1 MTTIPPPVR
10 PWRLWLV
17 WGVGVAAY
25 VLSVTNRTSL
35 SAVGVDAAV
44 RFDADAATLSMF
56 AVIQLFVYGAMQIP
70 VGLLLDRFGARPMIT
85 VGMFLMA
92 VGQLVMAFAPDVG
105 TAILARM
112 LVGAGDAAIFP
123 SVLRVVAV
131 WFPERQAPFLVQLTG
146 IIGQAGQLLAILPMA
161 ALLHATSWSVAFG
174 SLAGLGVL
182 FTVLTFAVIRNRPP
196 DRNADVSV
204 DTATGAIHVVTSA
217 ADLRVGFRESWAHP
231 ATRLAFWS
239 HFTTPFSGTAF
250 ILLWGFPFLTI
261 GEGLSPALASLLFSV
276 YVVFGMV
283 AGPVIGALSSRHPMR
298 RSRLLVLPIIGIQAI
313 AWLAVILW
321 PGPSPLW
328 LLFVLAFALS
338 TGGPAS
344 MIGFDHARTF
354 NPRHRL
360 STATGIVNAGGF
372 FAALLAILLIGIA
385 MNLQG
390 AGTPDT
396 YSLEAFRIAFLT
408 QVPLWVLGAAFIVVE
423 RRRTRVHIGL
433 DEPRRRR
440 ARRRT
445 GGFDARRA
453 SPGATQ
459 PPEGDE

>member
-1 MTTIPPPVR
+1 MTIDPAPVR

-25 VLSVTNRTSL
+25 MLSVTNRTSL

-44 RFDADAATLSMF
+44 RFDADASTLSMF

-70 VGLLLDRFGARPMIT
+70 VGILLDRFGARPIIT
-85 VGMFLMA
+85 IGMFLMA
-92 VGQLVMAFAPDVG
+92 VGQLVMAFAPNVG

-112 LVGAGDAAIFP
+112 LLGAGDAAIFP

-131 WFPERQAPFLVQLTG
+131 WFPERQAPFMVQLTG
-146 IIGQAGQLLAILPMA
+146 IVGQTGQLFAILPIA
-161 ALLHATSWSVAFG
+161 ALLHATSWTIAFG

-196 DRNADVSV
+196 GRNADMSV
-204 DTATGAIHVVTSA
+204 DTKTGAMHAVTSS
-217 ADLRVGFRESWAHP
+217 ADLRQGFTESWAHP

-250 ILLWGFPFLTI
+250 ILLWGFPFLTV
-261 GEGLSPALASLLFSV
+261 GEGLTPAMASLIFSV
-276 YVVFGMV
+276 YVVAGMV
-283 AGPVIGALSSRHPMR
+283 VGPIIGALSSRHPMR
-298 RSRLLVLPIIGIQAI
+298 RSRMLVLPIIGIQVV

-321 PGPSPLW
+321 PGPAPLW
-328 LLFVLAFALS
+328 LLFALALALS

-344 MIGFDHARTF
+344 MIGFDHARTH
-354 NPRHRL
+354 NPSHRL
-360 STATGIVNAGGF
+360 STATGIVNVGGF
-372 FAALLAILLIGIA
+372 LAALLAILLIGIA
-385 MNLQG
+385 MDAQG

-396 YSLEAFRIAFLT
+396 YSLEAFRLAFLT
-408 QVPLWVLGAAFIVVE
+408 QLPLWALGAAFIVFE
-423 RRRTRVHIGL
+423 RKRTRVHLGL

-440 ARRRT
+440 RGANP
-445 GGFDARRA
+445 
-453 SPGATQ
+453 PGA
-459 PPEGDE
+459 PAE

>member
-1 MTTIPPPVR
+1 MTTAVPPAR

-17 WGVGVAAY
+17 WSVGVAAY

-35 SAVGVDAAV
+35 SAVGVDAAN
-44 RFDADAATLSMF
+44 RFDADAATLSLF

-85 VGMFLMA
+85 IGMFLMA

-131 WFPERQAPFLVQLTG
+131 WFPERQAPLMVQLTG
-146 IIGQAGQLLAILPMA
+146 LVGQSGQIIAVLPLA

-196 DRNADVSV
+196 DRDADVSV
-204 DTATGAIHVVTSA
+204 DTATGAIHAVTSA
-217 ADLRVGFRESWAHP
+217 ADLREGFRESWGHP

-250 ILLWGFPFLTI
+250 ILLWGFPFLTV
-261 GEGLSPALASLLFSV
+261 GEGLSPAMASLIFTV
-276 YVVFGMV
+276 YVVCGMV
-283 AGPVIGALSSRHPMR
+283 VGPAIGALSSRHPMR
-298 RSRLLVLPIIGIQAI
+298 RSRMLVLPIIGIQVL

-321 PGPSPLW
+321 PGSAPLW

-360 STATGIVNAGGF
+360 STATGIVNVGGF
-372 FAALLAILLIGIA
+372 LAALLAILFIGIA
-385 MNLQG
+385 LNMQG
-390 AGTPDT
+390 AGTPET
-396 YSLEAFRIAFLT
+396 YTLEAFRIAFLT
-408 QVPLWVLGAAFIVVE
+408 QVPLWAVGAAFIVWE
-423 RRRTRVHIGL
+423 RKRTRVHIGL
-433 DEPRRRR
+433 DEPRTRRR
-440 ARRRT
+440 DRHRR
-445 GGFDARRA
+445 
-453 SPGATQ
+453 
-459 PPEGDE
+459 

>member
-1 MTTIPPPVR
+1 MTTALPSVR

-17 WGVGVAAY
+17 WGISVAAY

-44 RFDADAATLSMF
+44 RFDADASTLSMF

-70 VGLLLDRFGARPMIT
+70 VGLMLDKFGARPMIT

-92 VGQLVMAFAPDVG
+92 VGQLVMAFAPDVA

-131 WFPERQAPFLVQLTG
+131 WFPERQAPLLVQLTG
-146 IIGQAGQLLAILPMA
+146 IVGQTGQLLAILPMA

-182 FTVLTFAVIRNRPP
+182 FTVLTFAVIRNHPP
-196 DRNADVSV
+196 DRTADVSV
-204 DTATGAIHVVTSA
+204 DTATGAMHVVTSA

-250 ILLWGFPFLTI
+250 ILLWGFPFLTV
-261 GEGLSPALASLLFSV
+261 GQGLSPATASLVFTV
-276 YVVFGMV
+276 YVVCAMLT
-283 AGPVIGALSSRHPMR
+283 GPVIGMLSSRHPMR
-298 RSRLLVLPIIGIQAI
+298 RSRMLVLPIIGIQMLAWLVVI
-313 AWLAVILW
+313 AW
-321 PGPSPLW
+321 PGQAPLW
-328 LLFVLAFALS
+328 LLLLLALGLS
-338 TGGPAS
+338 VGGPAS

-354 NPRHRL
+354 NPSHRL
-360 STATGIVNAGGF
+360 STATGIVNVGGF
-372 FAALLAILLIGIA
+372 LAALLAILFIGVA
-385 MNLQG
+385 MDVQG

-396 YSLEAFRIAFLT
+396 YSLDAFRIAFLT
-408 QVPLWVLGAAFIVVE
+408 QVPLWLLGAGFIVFE
-423 RRRTRVHIGL
+423 RKRTRVHIGL
-433 DEPRRRR
+433 EEPR

-445 GGFDARRA
+445 PVED
-453 SPGATQ
+453 
-459 PPEGDE
+459 